1 MFSPDPSLPI
11 SQREDL
17 RPSQN
22 NSACEKQNDF
32 TKPFGSLD
40 EIPLECLVDY
50 NESG

>member
-1 MFSPDPSLPI
+1 MFPPDPSLPI
-11 SQREDL
+11 SQMEDL

-22 NSACEKQNDF
+22 NSAYEKQNDF

-40 EIPLECLVDY
+40 ETSLEYHVDY